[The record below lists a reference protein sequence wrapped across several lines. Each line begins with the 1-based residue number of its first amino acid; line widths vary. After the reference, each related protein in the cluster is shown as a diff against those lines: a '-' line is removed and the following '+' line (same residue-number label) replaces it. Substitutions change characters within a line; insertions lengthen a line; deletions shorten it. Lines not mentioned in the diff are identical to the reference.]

1 MRETI
6 KAAHAFDVYWQLGDQ
21 RTLAKVGQALGKST
35 TLIEH
40 WSAAH
45 RWSERVKQK
54 QDAEAAARDARH
66 QQLVAGV
73 EQQLLTD
80 GIELQALA
88 MDIARKQA
96 PKGRLSPA
104 LAPLL
109 AQARGMA
116 MRGLRLPESITRQ
129 EQTGAGGGP
138 VRAEH
143 HIKEEFDWSGWA
155 GLFRT
160 GRADGGPAGDG
171 DGEPLGPADAD
182 PEASGVPDRPGH

>member
-45 RWSERVKQK
+45 RWADRVKQK
-54 QDAEAAARDARH
+54 QDAEAADRDARH
-66 QQLVAGV
+66 QQLVSGV
-73 EQQLLTD
+73 EQQMLTD
-80 GIELQALA
+80 GIELQALV
-88 MDIARKQA
+88 MDLARTQA
-96 PKGRLSPA
+96 PKGSVSQA

-138 VRAEH
+138 MRSEH
-143 HIKEEFDWSGWA
+143 HVKEEFDWSGWA
-155 GLFRT
+155 GLFRM
-160 GRADGGPAGDG
+160 GRADGGAPGDG
-171 DGEPLGPADAD
+171 DGESVDTPDADA
-182 PEASGVPDRPGH
+182 ETGGVPHRAGH